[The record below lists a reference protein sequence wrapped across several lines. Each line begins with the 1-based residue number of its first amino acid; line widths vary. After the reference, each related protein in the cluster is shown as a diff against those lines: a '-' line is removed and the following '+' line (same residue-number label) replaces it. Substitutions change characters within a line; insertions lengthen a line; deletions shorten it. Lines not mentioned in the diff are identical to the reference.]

1 MGDRL
6 LEPTPRTNA
15 IAQRWIDTVRHEL
28 LNRMLI
34 VHRRPLEH
42 ALADYIAHVNHHR
55 PHRASHQAAPL
66 RPLPP
71 PGHNLTFASDVA
83 IGSAG

>member
-1 MGDRL
+1 VTDFWN
-6 LEPTPRTNA
+6 PTPRTNA

-55 PHRASHQAAPL
+55 PTAHHTKQHHSGHSHR
-66 RPLPP
+66 
-71 PGHNLTFASDVA
+71 PGHNLTFASDVT
-83 IGSAG
+83 IGSAD